1 MPSHSTN
8 ITRKSVVCG
17 GHTEQPP
24 ELNSHHS
31 QHVVSVL
38 VTGLVTVLVTE
49 AVVLV
54 TDFIVLDPEVA
65 VILPEDVVLLHE
77 SSSFHLLLRILIVQ
91 ATFEYS
97 FSARLV
103 VRYVRPATCY

>member
-49 AVVLV
+49 EERAAQSRLRLEI
-54 TDFIVLDPEVA
+54 IVD
-65 VILPEDVVLLHE
+65 
-77 SSSFHLLLRILIVQ
+77 
-91 ATFEYS
+91 
-97 FSARLV
+97 
-103 VRYVRPATCY
+103 